1 MTSSVKN
8 MALETRKEKM
18 DHMFALIEETRVLE
32 GRRGEHSDIDPTIR
46 QLKYRIEEIKK
57 ELTLNKY
64 ELEKEAGIDSM
75 FNMRRGNPYNEG
87 SGGDD

>member
-1 MTSSVKN
+1 
-8 MALETRKEKM
+8 MALETRKETM
-18 DHMFALIEETRVLE
+18 DHMFALIEESRVLV
-32 GRRGEHSDIDPTIR
+32 GRRGDHSNIEPTIR
-46 QLKYRIEEIKK
+46 QLNYRIEELKK
-57 ELTLNKY
+57 ELSLNKY